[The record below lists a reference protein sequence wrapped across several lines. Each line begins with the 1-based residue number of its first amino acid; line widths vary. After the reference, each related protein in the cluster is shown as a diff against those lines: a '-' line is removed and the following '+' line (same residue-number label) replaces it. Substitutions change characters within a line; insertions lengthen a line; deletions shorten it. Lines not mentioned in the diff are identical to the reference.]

1 MLVKPLENEVK
12 ELREI
17 TAESKL
23 AAHELR
29 RVQSLFDIIYQGT
42 EKVDM
47 YIYICIYV
55 YRFR

>member
-47 YIYICIYV
+47 YIYIYV
-55 YRFR
+55 YICI

>member
-17 TAESKL
+17 TTESKL

-42 EKVDM
+42 EKVS
-47 YIYICIYV
+47 IYLSIYLSIHI
-55 YRFR
+55 